1 MVDRGN
7 GILYLFV
14 SGFFI
19 GVGSESKDFVPWPA
33 ALWPIYYWSP
43 TDRTWTNT
51 SDGTI
56 NPTNNT

>member
-1 MVDRGN
+1 MTWKRRKGWMEMVDRGN

-33 ALWPIYYWSP
+33 AL
-43 TDRTWTNT
+43 
-51 SDGTI
+51 
-56 NPTNNT
+56 